1 MVLAFYRRDT
11 ARPLQIDGDAELAPQ
26 LINWPNLD

>member
-1 MVLAFYRRDT
+1 VLAFYRRDT
-11 ARPLQIDGDAELAPQ
+11 AHDLQITGDTELVPQ